1 MYLRLTIIFLLITI
15 FVPQLLKAQGEGNDR
30 VQTPGQLWNE
40 ALFSA
45 RINKKWVAK
54 LDLFWSLSSDKED
67 KNNIVKHPINYG
79 IRAGAHYFLKPK
91 FRLTPTIGYW
101 YNMEVPA
108 INQKPQWEI
117 RPALDA
123 QVFRVFGRFT
133 LFNRLRYESRF
144 IKELETNK
152 NSHEFRLRYM
162 PKIFMAINGKVIRER
177 TFYAILSDEIFI
189 IPGDEV
195 FINQNRFTMGL
206 GYCFTNNFT
215 LETAW
220 MKRLSNAKNQPDI
233 INEVFSL
240 SCTFNN
246 FLQHF
251 NANTSKPKK
260 SDLGTNDL
268 KK

>member
-1 MYLRLTIIFLLITI
+1 MCQRLIYIFILIITS
-15 FVPQLLKAQGEGNDR
+15 VPQPLKAQGEGNDR

-40 ALFSA
+40 ALMST

-67 KNNIVKHPINYG
+67 KNYIVKHPINYG

-91 FRLTPTIGYW
+91 FRLTPTLGYW
-101 YNMEVPA
+101 YNLEVPA
-108 INQKPQWEI
+108 INQKAQWEI

-123 QVFRVFGRFT
+123 QVFQVFGRFT

-144 IKELETNK
+144 IKEIESNNNNHQL
-152 NSHEFRLRYM
+152 RLRYM

-177 TFYAILSDEIFI
+177 IFYTILSDEIFL

-195 FINQNRFTMGL
+195 LINQNRFTTGL

-215 LETAW
+215 IETTW
-220 MKRLSNAKNQPDI
+220 MKRLSNVKNQPDV
-233 INEVFSL
+233 INNVISL

-246 FLQHF
+246 FLQNF
-251 NANTSKPKK
+251 KVNGGKPKN
-260 SDLGTNDL
+260 LNAPDL